1 MQTVTT
7 SFTEHIENRTKTRF
21 RTDLEKTDKTEREK
35 QKQSPEHIQNEGEH
49 DRHPC

>member
-21 RTDLEKTDKTEREK
+21 RTDLEKTDKTERK
-35 QKQSPEHIQNEGEH
+35 NKNGLRNMSKNEGEH
-49 DRHPC
+49 D

>member
-21 RTDLEKTDKTEREK
+21 RTDLEKTDKTERK
-35 QKQSPEHIQNEGEH
+35 KNKNGLRNISKNEGEH
-49 DRHPC
+49 D